1 MTVIY
6 IMAQVKVRKKS
17 KSKGTKHKR
26 KQGVSLN
33 KKQIPNF
40 SKHEIDFFVDQCNFT
55 AREKQFLYLSNSEET
70 LESIAEKLDYSVST
84 ANRISKRVKCKIM
97 KVL

>member
-1 MTVIY
+1 M
-6 IMAQVKVRKKS
+6 
-17 KSKGTKHKR
+17 
-26 KQGVSLN
+26 N
-33 KKQIPNF
+33 KKEIPNF
-40 SKHEIDFFVDQCNFT
+40 SKHELDFFVDQCNFT

-84 ANRISKRVKCKIM
+84 VNRISKRVKNKIM

>member
-1 MTVIY
+1 M
-6 IMAQVKVRKKS
+6 
-17 KSKGTKHKR
+17 
-26 KQGVSLN
+26 N

-40 SKHEIDFFVDQCNFT
+40 LKYELDFFVDQCNFT

-84 ANRISKRVKCKIM
+84 VNRISKNVKNKIM

>member
-1 MTVIY
+1 MT
-6 IMAQVKVRKKS
+6 
-17 KSKGTKHKR
+17 
-26 KQGVSLN
+26 LN

-40 SKHEIDFFVDQCNFT
+40 LKHELDFFVDQCNFT
-55 AREKQFLYLSNSEET
+55 PREKEFLYLSNNEET

-84 ANRISKRVKCKIM
+84 VNRISKNVKNKIM